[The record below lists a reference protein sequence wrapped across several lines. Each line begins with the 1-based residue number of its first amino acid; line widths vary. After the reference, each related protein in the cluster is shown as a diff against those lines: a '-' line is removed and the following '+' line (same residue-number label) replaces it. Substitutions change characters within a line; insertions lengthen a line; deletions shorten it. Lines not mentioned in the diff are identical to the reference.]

1 MGRSKS
7 ILAQKPIVKKILP
20 VHTYNKENIV
30 SVKMTDAPET
40 YERYSK
46 QATDR

>member
-1 MGRSKS
+1 MGRSKR
-7 ILAQKPIVKKILP
+7 ILAQKPTVKKILS
-20 VHTYNKENIV
+20 VHKYNKENSA
-30 SVKMTDAPET
+30 SVEMTDAPEI